1 MIDLSTHPNAS
12 WTTRELRAWIRRATQ
27 DLNREFYE
35 MITVNGVDLK
45 QDNPLLYQQR
55 NKLLQLG
62 TKTGKEFRGGIG
74 LGLTYK
80 TKVELVKQA
89 RALRETYNILEVPQ
103 RGNDANK
110 QAYKTFM
117 NNHKGF
123 KLSYDEYLDMTET
136 LGSMGTHLLDEF
148 GNSDDFVDMYD
159 EARDQ
164 NKSDKDITQ
173 AIVQTN
179 RESKGKGWNTQDM
192 MDELRQLIGL
202 NE

>member
-35 MITVNGVDLK
+35 IKVNGVDIE
-45 QDNPLLYQQR
+45 QDYPLLYQQR

-62 TKTGKEFRGGIG
+62 TRTGKEFRGGIG

-80 TKVELVKQA
+80 TKMELVKQA
-89 RALRETYNILEVPQ
+89 RALRETYNVMEGQQ
-103 RGNDANK
+103 RGHDDNK
-110 QAYKTFM
+110 QAYKTFIS
-117 NNHKGF
+117 NHPGF

-136 LGSMGTHLLDEF
+136 LGSMGTHLLDEY

-164 NKSDKDITQ
+164 NKSDKDITK
-173 AIVQTN
+173 AIVETN
-179 RESKGKGWNTQDM
+179 RESKGKGWTTEKM